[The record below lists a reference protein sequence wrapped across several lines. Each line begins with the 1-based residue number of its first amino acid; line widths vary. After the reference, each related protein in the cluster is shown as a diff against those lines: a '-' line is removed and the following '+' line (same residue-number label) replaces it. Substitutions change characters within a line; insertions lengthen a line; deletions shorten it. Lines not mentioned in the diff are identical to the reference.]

1 MTAST
6 KAACR
11 PTPLTTEEKIAMK
24 QRSIEGRPLGPGSA
38 TPHEGKTLTGAQAII
53 ASLEAEG
60 VDTVFGYPGGQA
72 IKIYDALYDST
83 AIRHILARHEQG
95 ATHMADGYAR
105 ATGRVGVVLVT
116 SGPGATN
123 TVTGI
128 ATAYMDSVPLVVIT
142 GQVTRGVIGTDAF
155 QESDIVGI
163 TMPVVKHSFLL
174 QSLDDLTATF
184 REAFYVAS
192 TGRPGPVLIDIP
204 SDLQGAQVEF
214 HYPDKISIPSYRPT
228 YKGNA
233 KQVRQAAQ
241 LIQESHQPLIYA
253 GGGIVASHACAE
265 LTELAE
271 RMSIP
276 VVTSLMGKGAMR
288 CSNPLNLGPVGMH
301 GSKYANR
308 AVTECDL
315 LIAVGARFSDRV
327 TGKVSEFAPHAK
339 IIHIDIDPAEIGK
352 IINPD
357 VPIVGDARVVLSSIN
372 ERLAKVDAAPV
383 GEDWFAEVCTWRER
397 WPFYTPDFTDY
408 PDQIAPEIVLAR
420 LSDKLDP
427 EASVVTTE
435 VGQHQ
440 MWAHQNIHREH
451 ARTFISSG
459 GLGTMGFGFP
469 AAIGAKIGCPDSQ
482 VVCVAG
488 DGSFQ
493 MNSQEMATAAINGA
507 AVKVLILDN
516 RALGM
521 VHQWQRLFYHERFSF
536 TELAP
541 NPDFVKLADA
551 YGWQAARIE
560 RPEEVDAALDA
571 MLAADGPYLLDVA
584 IPTDQTVYPMVAPGA
599 PLDDIIGAIDVTLG
613 GVRVSEKGF
622 GDAPAQPA
630 AHQKGGE

>member
-1 MTAST
+1 MRKLA
-6 KAACR
+6 
-11 PTPLTTEEKIAMK
+11 
-24 QRSIEGRPLGPGSA
+24 IEGKPFGPGSH
-38 TPHEGKTLTGAQAII
+38 TPHEGKTMTGAQAII

-60 VDTVFGYPGGQA
+60 VDTIFGYPGGQA
-72 IKIYDALYDST
+72 IKIYDALYDSKQ
-83 AIRHILARHEQG
+83 IHHVLARHEQG

-105 ATGRVGVVLVT
+105 ATGKVGVVLVT

-128 ATAYMDSVPLVVIT
+128 ATAYMDSIPMVVIT
-142 GQVTRGVIGTDAF
+142 GQVTRGVIGTDSF

-174 QSLDDLTATF
+174 QSTDDLTRTF
-184 REAFYVAS
+184 REAFYIAS

-204 SDLQGAQVEF
+204 SDLSGAEMVF
-214 HYPDKISIPSYRPT
+214 HYPDSVNLPSYKPT
-228 YKGNA
+228 YRGNA
-233 KQVRQAAQ
+233 RQVKQAAE
-241 LIQESHQPLIYA
+241 LIQKAERPLLYA
-253 GGGIVASHACAE
+253 GGGIVTSHACAE

-271 RMSIP
+271 RMQIP
-276 VVTSLMGKGAMR
+276 VVTTLMGKGAMR

-301 GSKYANR
+301 GSKYANM

-339 IIHIDIDPAEIGK
+339 VIHIDIDPAEIGK
-352 IINPD
+352 IINPV
-357 VPIVGDARVVLSSIN
+357 VPIVGDAKVVLAAIN
-372 ERLAKVDAAPV
+372 ERLAKADAQPIDRTWVDDV
-383 GEDWFAEVCTWRER
+383 FSWRER
-397 WPFYTPDFTDY
+397 WPFYTSDFSDY
-408 PDQIAPEIVLAR
+408 PNAIAPEVVLHK
-420 LSDKLDP
+420 LSQKLDP
-427 EASVVTTE
+427 EASIVTTE

-469 AAIGAKIGCPDSQ
+469 AAIGAKIGCPESE

-493 MNSQEMATAAINGA
+493 MNSQEMATAKIND
-507 AVKVLILDN
+507 VPIKVLIIDN

-521 VHQWQRLFYHERFSF
+521 VHQWQSLFYNKRYSF
-536 TELAP
+536 TELAD

-551 YGWQAARIE
+551 YGWRARRVE
-560 RPEEVDAALDA
+560 KPEDVDAALDE
-571 MLAADGPYLLDVA
+571 MLASKEPYLLDVM
-584 IPTDQTVYPMVAPGA
+584 IPRDQTVYPMVAPGA
-599 PLDDIIGAIDVTLG
+599 PIDDIIGALDVTLG

-622 GDAPAQPA
+622 GKPMAAPTAPEPDE
-630 AHQKGGE
+630 KGGDE

>member
-1 MTAST
+1 MTTLEEKLAMR
-6 KAACR
+6 KAA
-11 PTPLTTEEKIAMK
+11 
-24 QRSIEGRPLGPGSA
+24 IEGRPFGPGSK
-38 TPHEGKTLTGAQAII
+38 TEHEGKTMTGAQAVI

-60 VDTVFGYPGGQA
+60 VDTLFGYPGGQA
-72 IKIYDALYDST
+72 IKIYDALYDSKK
-83 AIRHILARHEQG
+83 IHHVLARHEQG

-105 ATGRVGVVLVT
+105 ATGKVGVVLVT

-174 QSLDDLTATF
+174 QSTDDLTRTF
-184 REAFYVAS
+184 REAFYIAS

-204 SDLQGAQVEF
+204 SDLSSAEMVF
-214 HYPDKISIPSYRPT
+214 HYPDKISLPSYRPT

-233 KQVRQAAQ
+233 KQVRQAVTC
-241 LIQESHQPLIYA
+241 IQESKRPLIYA
-253 GGGIVASHACAE
+253 GGGIVTSHACSE

-271 RMSIP
+271 RMQIP

-301 GSKYANR
+301 GSKYANM

-327 TGKVSEFAPHAK
+327 TGKVDEFAPHAK

-352 IINPD
+352 IIDPA
-357 VPIVGDARVVLSSIN
+357 VPIVGDAKVVLGAIN
-372 ERLAKVDAAPV
+372 DRLEKTEAQPV
-383 GEDWFAEVCTWRER
+383 GTDWVKTVCEWRER
-397 WPFYTPDFTDY
+397 WPLYTEDFEDF
-408 PDQIAPEIVLAR
+408 PGMIAPEVVLSH

-427 EASVVTTE
+427 EASIVTTE

-451 ARTFISSG
+451 ARTFLSSG

-469 AAIGAKIGCPDSQ
+469 AAIGAKIGCPEDE
-482 VVCVAG
+482 VVCIAG

-493 MNSQEMATAAINGA
+493 MNSQEMATAAINKVG
-507 AVKVLILDN
+507 VKVLIMDN

-521 VHQWQRLFYHERFSF
+521 VHQWQRLFYNERYSF
-536 TELAP
+536 TELDA

-551 YGWQAARIE
+551 YGWQAARISK
-560 RPEEVDAALDA
+560 PEEIDGALDA
-571 MLAADGPYLLDVA
+571 MLSAEGPYLLDVQ
-584 IPTDQTVYPMVAPGA
+584 IPIDQTVYPMVAPGA
-599 PLDDIIGAIDVTLG
+599 PIDDIIGALDVTLG

-622 GDAPAQPA
+622 GPK
-630 AHQKGGE
+630 KGSE

>member
-1 MTAST
+1 MRKLA
-6 KAACR
+6 
-11 PTPLTTEEKIAMK
+11 
-24 QRSIEGRPLGPGSA
+24 IEGKPFGPGSH
-38 TPHEGKTLTGAQAII
+38 TPHEGKTMTGAQAII

-60 VDTVFGYPGGQA
+60 VDTIFGYPGGQA
-72 IKIYDALYDST
+72 IKIYDALYDSKQ
-83 AIRHILARHEQG
+83 IHHVLARHEQG

-105 ATGRVGVVLVT
+105 ATGKVGVVLVT

-128 ATAYMDSVPLVVIT
+128 ATAYMDSIPMVVIT
-142 GQVTRGVIGTDAF
+142 GQVTRGVIGTDSF

-174 QSLDDLTATF
+174 QSTDDLTRTF
-184 REAFYVAS
+184 REAFYIAS

-204 SDLQGAQVEF
+204 SDLSGAEMVF
-214 HYPDKISIPSYRPT
+214 HYPDSVNLPSYKPT
-228 YKGNA
+228 YRGNA
-233 KQVRQAAQ
+233 RQVKQAAE
-241 LIQESHQPLIYA
+241 LIQKSERPLLYA
-253 GGGIVASHACAE
+253 GGGIVTSHACAE
-265 LTELAE
+265 LAELAE
-271 RMSIP
+271 RMQIP
-276 VVTSLMGKGAMR
+276 VVTTLMGKGAMR

-301 GSKYANR
+301 GSKYANM

-339 IIHIDIDPAEIGK
+339 VIHIDIDPAEIGK
-352 IINPD
+352 IINPV
-357 VPIVGDARVVLSSIN
+357 VPIVGDAKVVLAAIN
-372 ERLAKVDAAPV
+372 ERLAKADAQPIDRTWVDDV
-383 GEDWFAEVCTWRER
+383 FSWRER
-397 WPFYTPDFTDY
+397 WPFYTSDFSDY
-408 PDQIAPEIVLAR
+408 PNAIAPEVVLHK
-420 LSDKLDP
+420 LSQKLDP
-427 EASVVTTE
+427 EASIVTTE

-469 AAIGAKIGCPDSQ
+469 AAIGAKIGCPESE

-493 MNSQEMATAAINGA
+493 MNSQEMATAKINDVP
-507 AVKVLILDN
+507 VKVLIIDN

-521 VHQWQRLFYHERFSF
+521 VHQWQSLFYNKRYSF
-536 TELAP
+536 TELAD

-551 YGWQAARIE
+551 YGWRARRVE
-560 RPEEVDAALDA
+560 KPEDVDAALDE
-571 MLAADGPYLLDVA
+571 MLASKEPYLLDVM
-584 IPTDQTVYPMVAPGA
+584 IPRDQTVYPMVAPGA
-599 PLDDIIGAIDVTLG
+599 PIDDIIGALDVTLG

-622 GDAPAQPA
+622 GKPVAAPTAPEPDE
-630 AHQKGGE
+630 KGGDE

>member
-1 MTAST
+1 MTTLEEKLAMR
-6 KAACR
+6 KAA
-11 PTPLTTEEKIAMK
+11 
-24 QRSIEGRPLGPGSA
+24 IEGRPFGPGSK
-38 TPHEGKTLTGAQAII
+38 TEHEGKTMTGAQAVI

-60 VDTVFGYPGGQA
+60 VDTLFGYPGGQA
-72 IKIYDALYDST
+72 IKIYDALYDSNK
-83 AIRHILARHEQG
+83 IHHVLARHEQG

-105 ATGRVGVVLVT
+105 ATGKVGVVLVT

-174 QSLDDLTATF
+174 QSTDDLTRTF
-184 REAFYVAS
+184 REAFYIAS

-204 SDLQGAQVEF
+204 SDLSSAEMVF
-214 HYPDKISIPSYRPT
+214 HYPDKISLPSYRPT

-233 KQVRQAAQ
+233 KQVRQAVAC
-241 LIQESHQPLIYA
+241 IQESKRPLIYA
-253 GGGIVASHACAE
+253 GGGIVTSHACSE

-271 RMSIP
+271 RMQIP

-301 GSKYANR
+301 GSKYANM

-327 TGKVSEFAPHAK
+327 TGKVDEFAPHAK

-352 IINPD
+352 IIDPA
-357 VPIVGDARVVLSSIN
+357 VPIVGDAKVVLGAIN
-372 ERLAKVDAAPV
+372 DRLEKTEAQPV
-383 GEDWFAEVCTWRER
+383 GTEWVKTVCEWRER
-397 WPFYTPDFTDY
+397 WPLYTEDFEDF
-408 PDQIAPEIVLAR
+408 PGMIAPEVVLSH

-427 EASVVTTE
+427 EASIVTTE

-451 ARTFISSG
+451 ARTFLSSG

-469 AAIGAKIGCPDSQ
+469 AAIGAKIGCPEDE
-482 VVCVAG
+482 VVCIAG

-493 MNSQEMATAAINGA
+493 MNSQEMATAAINKVG
-507 AVKVLILDN
+507 VKVLIMDN

-521 VHQWQRLFYHERFSF
+521 VHQWQRLFYNERYSF
-536 TELAP
+536 TELDA

-551 YGWQAARIE
+551 YGWQAARISK
-560 RPEEVDAALDA
+560 PEEIDEALDA
-571 MLAADGPYLLDVA
+571 MLSAEGPYLLDVQ
-584 IPTDQTVYPMVAPGA
+584 IPIDQTVYPMVAPGA
-599 PLDDIIGAIDVTLG
+599 PIDDIIGALDVTLG

-622 GDAPAQPA
+622 GPK
-630 AHQKGGE
+630 KGGE

>member
-1 MTAST
+1 MTT
-6 KAACR
+6 
-11 PTPLTTEEKIAMK
+11 LEEKMAMRK
-24 QRSIEGRPLGPGSA
+24 LAIEGKPFGPGSH
-38 TPHEGKTLTGAQAII
+38 TPHEGKTMTGAQAII

-60 VDTVFGYPGGQA
+60 VDTIFGYPGGQA
-72 IKIYDALYDST
+72 IKIYDALYDSKQ
-83 AIRHILARHEQG
+83 IHHVLARHEQG

-105 ATGRVGVVLVT
+105 ATGKVGVVLVT

-128 ATAYMDSVPLVVIT
+128 ATAYMDSIPMVVIT
-142 GQVTRGVIGTDAF
+142 GQVTRGVIGTDSF

-174 QSLDDLTATF
+174 QSTDDLTRTF
-184 REAFYVAS
+184 REAFYIAS

-204 SDLQGAQVEF
+204 SDLSGAEMVF
-214 HYPDKISIPSYRPT
+214 HYPDSVSLPSYKPT
-228 YKGNA
+228 YRGNA
-233 KQVRQAAQ
+233 RQVKQAAE
-241 LIQESHQPLIYA
+241 LIQKAERPLLYA
-253 GGGIVASHACAE
+253 GGGIVTSHACAE

-271 RMSIP
+271 RMQIP
-276 VVTSLMGKGAMR
+276 VVTTLMGKGAMR

-301 GSKYANR
+301 GSKYANM

-339 IIHIDIDPAEIGK
+339 VIHIDIDPAEIGK
-352 IINPD
+352 IINPV
-357 VPIVGDARVVLSSIN
+357 VPIVGDAKGVLAAIN
-372 ERLAKVDAAPV
+372 ERLAKADAQPIDRTWVDDV
-383 GEDWFAEVCTWRER
+383 FSWRER
-397 WPFYTPDFTDY
+397 WPFYTSDFSDY
-408 PDQIAPEIVLAR
+408 PNAIAPEVVLHK
-420 LSDKLDP
+420 LSQKLDP
-427 EASVVTTE
+427 EASIVTTE

-469 AAIGAKIGCPDSQ
+469 AAIGAKIGCPESE

-493 MNSQEMATAAINGA
+493 MNSQEMATAKINDVP
-507 AVKVLILDN
+507 VKVLIIDN

-521 VHQWQRLFYHERFSF
+521 VHQWQSLFYNKRYSF
-536 TELAP
+536 TELAD

-551 YGWQAARIE
+551 YGWRARRVE
-560 RPEEVDAALDA
+560 KPEDVDAALDE
-571 MLAADGPYLLDVA
+571 MLASKEPYLLDVM
-584 IPTDQTVYPMVAPGA
+584 IPRDQTVYPMVAPGA
-599 PLDDIIGAIDVTLG
+599 PIDDIIGALDVTLG

-622 GDAPAQPA
+622 GKPVAAPAAPDAPEPDE
-630 AHQKGGE
+630 KGGDE

>member
-1 MTAST
+1 MTT
-6 KAACR
+6 LEEKLTMRKAA
-11 PTPLTTEEKIAMK
+11 
-24 QRSIEGRPLGPGSA
+24 IEGRPFGPGSK
-38 TPHEGKTLTGAQAII
+38 TEHEGKTMTGAQAVI

-60 VDTVFGYPGGQA
+60 VDTLFGYPGGQA
-72 IKIYDALYDST
+72 IKIYDALYDSKK
-83 AIRHILARHEQG
+83 IHHVLARHEQG

-105 ATGRVGVVLVT
+105 ATGKVGVVLVT

-174 QSLDDLTATF
+174 QSTDDLTRTF
-184 REAFYVAS
+184 REAFYIAS

-204 SDLQGAQVEF
+204 SDLSSAEMVF
-214 HYPDKISIPSYRPT
+214 HYPDKISLPSYRPT

-233 KQVRQAAQ
+233 KQVRQAVAC
-241 LIQESHQPLIYA
+241 IQESKRPLIYA
-253 GGGIVASHACAE
+253 GGGIVTSHACSE

-271 RMSIP
+271 RMQIP

-301 GSKYANR
+301 GSKYANM

-327 TGKVSEFAPHAK
+327 TGKVDEFAPHAK

-352 IINPD
+352 IIDPA
-357 VPIVGDARVVLSSIN
+357 VPIVGDAKVVLGAINDRLEKTEAQPVGTEWVKTVCEWRKRWPLYTEDFEDFPGMIAPEVVLSH
-372 ERLAKVDAAPV
+372 
-383 GEDWFAEVCTWRER
+383 
-397 WPFYTPDFTDY
+397 
-408 PDQIAPEIVLAR
+408 

-427 EASVVTTE
+427 EASIVTTE

-451 ARTFISSG
+451 ARTFLSSG

-469 AAIGAKIGCPDSQ
+469 AAIGAKIGCPEDE
-482 VVCVAG
+482 VVCIAG

-493 MNSQEMATAAINGA
+493 MNSQEMATAAINKVG
-507 AVKVLILDN
+507 VKVLIMDN

-521 VHQWQRLFYHERFSF
+521 VHQWQRLFYNERYSF
-536 TELAP
+536 TELDA

-551 YGWQAARIE
+551 YGWQAARISK
-560 RPEEVDAALDA
+560 PEEIDEALDA
-571 MLAADGPYLLDVA
+571 MLSAEGPYLLDVQ
-584 IPTDQTVYPMVAPGA
+584 IPIDQTVYPMVAPGA
-599 PLDDIIGAIDVTLG
+599 PIDDIIGALDVTLG

-622 GDAPAQPA
+622 GPK
-630 AHQKGGE
+630 KGGE

>member
-1 MTAST
+1 MRKLA
-6 KAACR
+6 
-11 PTPLTTEEKIAMK
+11 
-24 QRSIEGRPLGPGSA
+24 IEGKPFGPGSH

-60 VDTVFGYPGGQA
+60 VDTIFGYPGGQA
-72 IKIYDALYDST
+72 IKIYDALYDSKQ
-83 AIRHILARHEQG
+83 IHHVLARHEQG

-105 ATGRVGVVLVT
+105 ATGKVGVVLVT

-128 ATAYMDSVPLVVIT
+128 ATAYMDSIPMVVIT
-142 GQVTRGVIGTDAF
+142 GQVTRGVIGTDSF

-174 QSLDDLTATF
+174 QSTDDLTRTF
-184 REAFYVAS
+184 REAFYIAS

-204 SDLQGAQVEF
+204 SDLSGAEMVF
-214 HYPDKISIPSYRPT
+214 HYPDSVSLPSYKPT
-228 YKGNA
+228 YRGNA
-233 KQVRQAAQ
+233 RQVKQAAE
-241 LIQESHQPLIYA
+241 LIQKAERPLLYA
-253 GGGIVASHACAE
+253 GGGIVTSHACAE

-271 RMSIP
+271 RMQIP
-276 VVTSLMGKGAMR
+276 VVTTLMGKGAMR

-301 GSKYANR
+301 GSKYANM

-327 TGKVSEFAPHAK
+327 TGKVSEFAPHARV
-339 IIHIDIDPAEIGK
+339 IHIDIDPAEIGK
-352 IINPD
+352 IINPV
-357 VPIVGDARVVLSSIN
+357 VPIVGDAKGVLAAIN
-372 ERLAKVDAAPV
+372 ERLAKADAQPIDRAWVDDV
-383 GEDWFAEVCTWRER
+383 FSWRER
-397 WPFYTPDFTDY
+397 WPFYTSDFSDY
-408 PDQIAPEIVLAR
+408 PNAIAPEVVLHK
-420 LSDKLDP
+420 LSQKLDP
-427 EASVVTTE
+427 EASIVTTE

-469 AAIGAKIGCPDSQ
+469 AAIGAKIGCPESE

-493 MNSQEMATAAINGA
+493 MNSQEMATAKINDVP
-507 AVKVLILDN
+507 VKVLIIDN

-521 VHQWQRLFYHERFSF
+521 VHQWQSLFYNKRYSF
-536 TELAP
+536 TELAD

-551 YGWQAARIE
+551 YGWRARRVE
-560 RPEEVDAALDA
+560 KPEDVDAALDE
-571 MLAADGPYLLDVA
+571 MLASKEPFLLDVM
-584 IPTDQTVYPMVAPGA
+584 IPRDQTVYPMVAPGA
-599 PLDDIIGAIDVTLG
+599 PIDDIIGALDVTLG

-622 GDAPAQPA
+622 GKPVVASAAPEPDE
-630 AHQKGGE
+630 KGGDE

>member
-1 MTAST
+1 MTTLEEKLAMR
-6 KAACR
+6 KAA
-11 PTPLTTEEKIAMK
+11 
-24 QRSIEGRPLGPGSA
+24 IEGRPFGPGSK
-38 TPHEGKTLTGAQAII
+38 TEHEGKTMTGAQAVI

-60 VDTVFGYPGGQA
+60 VDTLFGYPGGQA
-72 IKIYDALYDST
+72 IKIYDALYDSKK
-83 AIRHILARHEQG
+83 IHHVLARHEQG

-105 ATGRVGVVLVT
+105 ATGKVGVVLVT

-174 QSLDDLTATF
+174 QSTDDLTRTF
-184 REAFYVAS
+184 REAFYIAS
-192 TGRPGPVLIDIP
+192 TGRPGPVIIDIP
-204 SDLQGAQVEF
+204 SDLSSAEMVF
-214 HYPDKISIPSYRPT
+214 HYPDKISLPSYRPT

-233 KQVRQAAQ
+233 KQVRQAVTC
-241 LIQESHQPLIYA
+241 IQESKRPLIYA
-253 GGGIVASHACAE
+253 GGGIVTSHACSE

-271 RMSIP
+271 RMQIP

-301 GSKYANR
+301 GSKYANM

-327 TGKVSEFAPHAK
+327 TGKVDEFAPHAK

-352 IINPD
+352 IIDPA
-357 VPIVGDARVVLSSIN
+357 VPIVGDAKVVLGAINDRLEKTEAQPVGTDWVKTVCEWRKRWPLYTEDFEDFPGMIAPEVVLSH
-372 ERLAKVDAAPV
+372 
-383 GEDWFAEVCTWRER
+383 
-397 WPFYTPDFTDY
+397 
-408 PDQIAPEIVLAR
+408 

-427 EASVVTTE
+427 EASIVTTE

-451 ARTFISSG
+451 ARTFLSSG

-469 AAIGAKIGCPDSQ
+469 AAIGAKIGCPEDE
-482 VVCVAG
+482 VVCIAG

-493 MNSQEMATAAINGA
+493 MNSQEMATAAINKVG
-507 AVKVLILDN
+507 VKVLIMDN

-521 VHQWQRLFYHERFSF
+521 VHQWQRLFYNERYSF
-536 TELAP
+536 TELDA

-551 YGWQAARIE
+551 YGWQAARISK
-560 RPEEVDAALDA
+560 PEEIDGALDA
-571 MLAADGPYLLDVA
+571 MLSAEGPYLLDVQ
-584 IPTDQTVYPMVAPGA
+584 IPIDQTVYPMVAPGA
-599 PLDDIIGAIDVTLG
+599 PIDDIIGALDVTLG

-622 GDAPAQPA
+622 GPK
-630 AHQKGGE
+630 KGGE

>member
-1 MTAST
+1 MTN
-6 KAACR
+6 
-11 PTPLTTEEKIAMK
+11 LDEKLARR
-24 QRSIEGRPLGPGSA
+24 QRAIEGKPFGPGSA
-38 TPHEGKTLTGAQAII
+38 TEHEGKTMSGAQAII

-60 VDTVFGYPGGQA
+60 VDTIFGYPGGQA
-72 IKIYDALYDST
+72 IKIYDALYDSKK
-83 AIRHILARHEQG
+83 IRHVLARHEQG

-105 ATGRVGVVLVT
+105 ATGKVGVVLVT

-128 ATAYMDSVPLVVIT
+128 ATAFMDSVPLVVIT

-174 QSLDDLTATF
+174 QSCDDLTRTF
-184 REAFYVAS
+184 REAFYIAS

-204 SDLQGAQVEF
+204 SDLSGSQMVF
-214 HYPDKISIPSYRPT
+214 HYPDSINIPSYKPT

-233 KQVRQAAQ
+233 KQVRQAAN
-241 LIQESHQPLIYA
+241 LIESAKRPLIYA
-253 GGGIVASHACAE
+253 GGGIVSSHACAE
-265 LTELAE
+265 LTQLAE
-271 RMSIP
+271 HMRIP

-301 GSKYANR
+301 GSKYANM

-352 IINPD
+352 IIDPA
-357 VPIVGDARVVLSSIN
+357 VPIVGDAKVVLGAICD
-372 ERLAKVDAAPV
+372 RLAKDGAAPIDQEWEKTV
-383 GEDWFAEVCTWRER
+383 FSWRDR
-397 WPFYTPDFTDY
+397 WPFYAADFADY
-408 PDQIAPEIVLAR
+408 PDKIAPEIVLSK

-427 EASVVTTE
+427 EASIVTTE

-469 AAIGAKIGCPDSQ
+469 AAIGAQIGCPQDQ
-482 VVCVAG
+482 VVCIAG

-493 MNSQEMATAAINGA
+493 MNSQEMATAAINR
-507 AVKVLILDN
+507 VPLKVVIIDN

-521 VHQWQRLFYHERFSF
+521 VHQWQSLFYDHRFSF
-536 TELAP
+536 TELDV

-551 YGWQAARIE
+551 YGWQAMRIE
-560 RPEEVDAALDA
+560 HPDQVDEALDT
-571 MLAADGPYLLDVA
+571 MLASDGPFLLDVI
-584 IPTDQTVYPMVAPGA
+584 IPTEQTVYPMVAPGA
-599 PLDDIIGAIDVTLG
+599 ALDDIIGALDVTLG

-622 GDAPAQPA
+622 GSTPSPFANKED
-630 AHQKGGE
+630 E

>member
-1 MTAST
+1 MRKLA
-6 KAACR
+6 
-11 PTPLTTEEKIAMK
+11 
-24 QRSIEGRPLGPGSA
+24 IEGKPFGPGSH
-38 TPHEGKTLTGAQAII
+38 TPHEGKTMTGAQAVI

-60 VDTVFGYPGGQA
+60 VDTIFGYPGGQA
-72 IKIYDALYDST
+72 IKIYDALYDSKQ
-83 AIRHILARHEQG
+83 IHHVLARHEQG

-105 ATGRVGVVLVT
+105 ATGKVGVVLVT

-128 ATAYMDSVPLVVIT
+128 ATAYMDSIPMVVIT
-142 GQVTRGVIGTDAF
+142 GQVTRGVIGTDSF

-174 QSLDDLTATF
+174 QSTDDLTRTF
-184 REAFYVAS
+184 REAFYIAS

-204 SDLQGAQVEF
+204 SDLSGAEMVF
-214 HYPDKISIPSYRPT
+214 HYPDSVNLPSYKPT
-228 YKGNA
+228 YRGNA
-233 KQVRQAAQ
+233 RQVKQAAE
-241 LIQESHQPLIYA
+241 LIQKAERPLLYA
-253 GGGIVASHACAE
+253 GGGIVTSHACAE

-271 RMSIP
+271 RMQIP
-276 VVTSLMGKGAMR
+276 VVTTLMGKGAMR

-301 GSKYANR
+301 GSKYANM

-339 IIHIDIDPAEIGK
+339 VIHIDIDPAEIGK
-352 IINPD
+352 IINPV
-357 VPIVGDARVVLSSIN
+357 VPIVGDAKVVLAAIN
-372 ERLAKVDAAPV
+372 ERLAKADAQPIDRTWVDDV
-383 GEDWFAEVCTWRER
+383 FSWRER
-397 WPFYTPDFTDY
+397 WPFYTSDFSDY
-408 PDQIAPEIVLAR
+408 PNAIAPEVVLHK
-420 LSDKLDP
+420 LSQKLDP
-427 EASVVTTE
+427 EASIVTTE

-469 AAIGAKIGCPDSQ
+469 AAIGAKIGCPESE

-493 MNSQEMATAAINGA
+493 MNSQEMATAKINDVP
-507 AVKVLILDN
+507 VKVLIIDN

-521 VHQWQRLFYHERFSF
+521 VHQWQSLFYNKRYSF
-536 TELAP
+536 TELAD

-551 YGWQAARIE
+551 YGWRARRVE
-560 RPEEVDAALDA
+560 KPEDVDAALDE
-571 MLAADGPYLLDVA
+571 MLASKEPYLLDVM
-584 IPTDQTVYPMVAPGA
+584 IPRDQTVYPMVAPGA
-599 PLDDIIGAIDVTLG
+599 PIDDIIGALDVTLG

-622 GDAPAQPA
+622 GKPVAAPTAPEPDE
-630 AHQKGGE
+630 KGGDE

>member
-1 MTAST
+1 MIT
-6 KAACR
+6 
-11 PTPLTTEEKIAMK
+11 LDEKLAM
-24 QRSIEGRPLGPGSA
+24 RRRAIEGRPFGPGSQ
-38 TPHEGKTLTGAQAII
+38 TEHEGMTMTGAQAII

-60 VDTVFGYPGGQA
+60 VDTIFGYPGGQA
-72 IKIYDALYDST
+72 IKIYDALYDSKK
-83 AIRHILARHEQG
+83 IHHVLARHEQG

-105 ATGRVGVVLVT
+105 ATGKVGVVLVT

-128 ATAYMDSVPLVVIT
+128 ATAFMDSVPMVVIT

-174 QSLDDLTATF
+174 QSTDELTRTF
-184 REAFYVAS
+184 REAFYIAS

-204 SDLQGAQVEF
+204 SDISGSEMVF
-214 HYPDKISIPSYRPT
+214 HYPDKISIASYKPT
-228 YKGNA
+228 YRGNA
-233 KQVRQAAQ
+233 RQVKAAADLICQAKK
-241 LIQESHQPLIYA
+241 PLIYA
-253 GGGIVASHACAE
+253 GGGIVTSHACGE
-265 LTELAE
+265 LTAISE
-271 RMSIP
+271 RMQIP

-301 GSKYANR
+301 GSKYANM

-339 IIHIDIDPAEIGK
+339 VIHIDIDPAEIGK

-357 VPIVGDARVVLSSIN
+357 VPIVGDAKVVLGALN
-372 ERLAKVDAAPV
+372 DRLTRKEAQPIDEQWVKDV
-383 GEDWFAEVCTWRER
+383 FSWRDR
-397 WPFYTPDFTDY
+397 WPFYTSDFADY
-408 PDQIAPEIVLAR
+408 PDAIAPEVVLHR

-427 EASVVTTE
+427 EASIVTTE

-469 AAIGAKIGCPDSQ
+469 AAIGAKFGCPDCE

-493 MNSQEMATAAINGA
+493 MNTQEMATAAINGA
-507 AVKVLILDN
+507 NVKVMVIDN

-521 VHQWQRLFYHERFSF
+521 VHQWQSLFYNKRYSF
-536 TELAP
+536 TELAD

-551 YGWQAARIE
+551 YGWRARRITK
-560 RPEEVDAALDA
+560 PEEVDEALDE
-571 MLAADGPYLLDVA
+571 MLASDVPYLLDVM
-584 IPTDQTVYPMVAPGA
+584 IPRDQTVYPMVAPGA
-599 PLDDIIGAIDVTLG
+599 PIDDIIGALDVTLG

-622 GDAPAQPA
+622 GKLHRKGGHA
-630 AHQKGGE
+630 ADFEDSDDSKGGE

>member
-1 MTAST
+1 MTKLEEKLAMR
-6 KAACR
+6 KAA
-11 PTPLTTEEKIAMK
+11 
-24 QRSIEGRPLGPGSA
+24 IEGRPFGPGSK
-38 TPHEGKTLTGAQAII
+38 TEHEGKTMTGAQAVI

-60 VDTVFGYPGGQA
+60 VDTLFGYPGGQA
-72 IKIYDALYDST
+72 IKIYDALYDSKK
-83 AIRHILARHEQG
+83 IHHVLARHEQG

-105 ATGRVGVVLVT
+105 ATGKVGVVLVT

-174 QSLDDLTATF
+174 QSTDDLTRTF
-184 REAFYVAS
+184 REAFYIAS

-204 SDLQGAQVEF
+204 SDLSSAEMVF
-214 HYPDKISIPSYRPT
+214 HYPDKISLPSYRPT

-233 KQVRQAAQ
+233 KQVRQAVTC
-241 LIQESHQPLIYA
+241 IQESKRPLIYA
-253 GGGIVASHACAE
+253 GGGIVTSHACSE

-271 RMSIP
+271 RMQIP

-301 GSKYANR
+301 GSKYANM

-327 TGKVSEFAPHAK
+327 TGKVDEFAPHAK

-352 IINPD
+352 IIDPA
-357 VPIVGDARVVLSSIN
+357 VPIVGDAKVVLGAIN
-372 ERLAKVDAAPV
+372 DRLEKTEAQPV
-383 GEDWFAEVCTWRER
+383 GTEWVKTVCEWRER
-397 WPFYTPDFTDY
+397 WPLYTEDFEDF
-408 PDQIAPEIVLAR
+408 PGMIAPEVVLSH

-427 EASVVTTE
+427 EASIVTTE

-451 ARTFISSG
+451 ARTFLSSG

-469 AAIGAKIGCPDSQ
+469 AAIGAKIGCPEDE
-482 VVCVAG
+482 VVCIAG

-493 MNSQEMATAAINGA
+493 MNSQEMATAAINKVG
-507 AVKVLILDN
+507 VKVLIMDN

-521 VHQWQRLFYHERFSF
+521 VHQWQRLFYNERYSF
-536 TELAP
+536 TELDA

-551 YGWQAARIE
+551 YGWQAARISK
-560 RPEEVDAALDA
+560 PEEIDEALDA
-571 MLAADGPYLLDVA
+571 MLSAEGPYLLDVQ
-584 IPTDQTVYPMVAPGA
+584 IPIDQTVYPMVAPGA
-599 PLDDIIGAIDVTLG
+599 PIDDIIGALDVTLG

-622 GDAPAQPA
+622 GPK
-630 AHQKGGE
+630 KGGE

>member
-1 MTAST
+1 MRKLA
-6 KAACR
+6 
-11 PTPLTTEEKIAMK
+11 
-24 QRSIEGRPLGPGSA
+24 IEGKPFGPGSH
-38 TPHEGKTLTGAQAII
+38 TPHEGKTMTGAQAII

-60 VDTVFGYPGGQA
+60 VDTIFGYPGGQA
-72 IKIYDALYDST
+72 IKIYDALYDSKQ
-83 AIRHILARHEQG
+83 IHHVLARHEQG

-105 ATGRVGVVLVT
+105 ATGKVGVVLVT

-128 ATAYMDSVPLVVIT
+128 ATAYMDSIPMVVIT
-142 GQVTRGVIGTDAF
+142 GQVTRGVIGTDSF

-174 QSLDDLTATF
+174 QSTDDLTRTF
-184 REAFYVAS
+184 REAFYIAS

-204 SDLQGAQVEF
+204 SDLSGAEMVF
-214 HYPDKISIPSYRPT
+214 HYPDSVSLPSYKPT
-228 YKGNA
+228 YRGNA
-233 KQVRQAAQ
+233 RQVKQAAE
-241 LIQESHQPLIYA
+241 LIQKAERPLLYA
-253 GGGIVASHACAE
+253 GGGIVTSHACAE

-271 RMSIP
+271 RMQIP
-276 VVTSLMGKGAMR
+276 VVTTLMGKGAMR

-301 GSKYANR
+301 GSKYANM

-352 IINPD
+352 IINPV
-357 VPIVGDARVVLSSIN
+357 VPIVGDAKGVLAAIN
-372 ERLAKVDAAPV
+372 ERLAKADAQPIDRAWVDNV
-383 GEDWFAEVCTWRER
+383 FSWRER
-397 WPFYTPDFTDY
+397 WPFYTSDFSDY
-408 PDQIAPEIVLAR
+408 PNAIAPEVVLHK
-420 LSDKLDP
+420 LSQKLDP
-427 EASVVTTE
+427 EASIVTTE

-469 AAIGAKIGCPDSQ
+469 AAIGAKIGCPESE

-493 MNSQEMATAAINGA
+493 MNSQEMATAKINDVP
-507 AVKVLILDN
+507 VKVLIIDN

-521 VHQWQRLFYHERFSF
+521 VHQWQSLFYNKRYSF
-536 TELAP
+536 TELAD

-551 YGWQAARIE
+551 YGWRARRVE
-560 RPEEVDAALDA
+560 KPEDVDAALDE
-571 MLAADGPYLLDVA
+571 MLASKEPFLLDVM
-584 IPTDQTVYPMVAPGA
+584 IPRDQTVYPMVAPGA
-599 PLDDIIGAIDVTLG
+599 PIDDIIGALDVTLG

-622 GDAPAQPA
+622 GKPAAASAAPDAPEPDE
-630 AHQKGGE
+630 KGGDE

>member
-1 MTAST
+1 MTT
-6 KAACR
+6 
-11 PTPLTTEEKIAMK
+11 LEEKMAMRK
-24 QRSIEGRPLGPGSA
+24 LAIEGKPFGPGSH
-38 TPHEGKTLTGAQAII
+38 TPHEGKTMTGAQAII

-60 VDTVFGYPGGQA
+60 VDTIFGYPGGQA
-72 IKIYDALYDST
+72 IKIYDALYDSKQ
-83 AIRHILARHEQG
+83 IHHVLARHEQG

-105 ATGRVGVVLVT
+105 ATGKVGVVLVT

-128 ATAYMDSVPLVVIT
+128 ATAYMDSIPMVVIT
-142 GQVTRGVIGTDAF
+142 GQVTRGVIGTDSF

-174 QSLDDLTATF
+174 QSTDDLTRTF
-184 REAFYVAS
+184 REAFYIAS
-192 TGRPGPVLIDIP
+192 TGRPGPVLIDVP
-204 SDLQGAQVEF
+204 SDLSGAEMVF
-214 HYPDKISIPSYRPT
+214 HYPDSVNLPSYKPT
-228 YKGNA
+228 YRGNA
-233 KQVRQAAQ
+233 RQVKQAAE
-241 LIQESHQPLIYA
+241 LIRKAERPLLYA
-253 GGGIVASHACAE
+253 GGGIVTSHACAE

-271 RMSIP
+271 RMQIP
-276 VVTSLMGKGAMR
+276 VVTTLMGKGAMR

-301 GSKYANR
+301 GSKYANM

-339 IIHIDIDPAEIGK
+339 VIHIDIDPAEIGK
-352 IINPD
+352 IINPV
-357 VPIVGDARVVLSSIN
+357 VPIVGDAKVVLAAIN
-372 ERLAKVDAAPV
+372 ERLAKADAQPIDRTWVDGV
-383 GEDWFAEVCTWRER
+383 FSWRER
-397 WPFYTPDFTDY
+397 WPFYTSDFSDY
-408 PDQIAPEIVLAR
+408 PNAIAPEVVLHK
-420 LSDKLDP
+420 LSQKLDP
-427 EASVVTTE
+427 EASIVTTE

-469 AAIGAKIGCPDSQ
+469 AAIGAKIGCPESE

-493 MNSQEMATAAINGA
+493 MNSQEMATAKIND
-507 AVKVLILDN
+507 VPIKVLIIDN

-521 VHQWQRLFYHERFSF
+521 VHQWQSLFYNKRYSF
-536 TELAP
+536 TELAD

-551 YGWQAARIE
+551 YGWRARRVE
-560 RPEEVDAALDA
+560 KPEDVDAALDE
-571 MLAADGPYLLDVA
+571 MLASKEPYLLDVM
-584 IPTDQTVYPMVAPGA
+584 IPRDQTVYPMVAPGA
-599 PLDDIIGAIDVTLG
+599 PIDDIIGALDVTLG

-622 GDAPAQPA
+622 GKPMAAPTAPEPDE
-630 AHQKGGE
+630 KGGDE

>member
-1 MTAST
+1 MMNT
-6 KAACR
+6 
-11 PTPLTTEEKIAMK
+11 LTDKLTQK
-24 QRSIEGRPLGPGSA
+24 QLAIEGKPLGPGSH
-38 TPHEGKTLTGAQAII
+38 TEHEGKTMTGAQAII

-72 IKIYDALYDST
+72 IKIYDALYDSKKL
-83 AIRHILARHEQG
+83 HHVLARHEQG

-105 ATGRVGVVLVT
+105 ATGKVGVVLVT

-128 ATAYMDSVPLVVIT
+128 ATAYMDSIPMVVIT
-142 GQVTRGVIGTDAF
+142 GQVTRGVIGTDSF

-174 QSLDDLTATF
+174 QSTDDLTRTF
-184 REAFYVAS
+184 REAFYIAS

-204 SDLQGAQVEF
+204 SDLSGAEMVF
-214 HYPDKISIPSYRPT
+214 HYPDSVSLPSYKPT
-228 YKGNA
+228 YRGNA
-233 KQVRQAAQ
+233 RQVKQAAE
-241 LIQESHQPLIYA
+241 LIEKAERPLLYA
-253 GGGIVASHACAE
+253 GGGIVTSHACAE

-271 RMSIP
+271 RMQIP
-276 VVTSLMGKGAMR
+276 VVTTLMGKGAMR

-301 GSKYANR
+301 GSKYANM

-352 IINPD
+352 IINPV
-357 VPIVGDARVVLSSIN
+357 VPIVGDAKGVLAAIN
-372 ERLAKVDAAPV
+372 ERLAKADAQPIDRTWVDDV
-383 GEDWFAEVCTWRER
+383 FSWRER
-397 WPFYTPDFTDY
+397 WPFYTSDFSDY
-408 PDQIAPEIVLAR
+408 PNAIAPEVVLHK
-420 LSDKLDP
+420 LSQKLDP
-427 EASVVTTE
+427 EASIVTTE

-469 AAIGAKIGCPDSQ
+469 AAIGAKIGCPESE

-493 MNSQEMATAAINGA
+493 MNSQEMATAKINDVP
-507 AVKVLILDN
+507 VKVLIIDN

-521 VHQWQRLFYHERFSF
+521 VHQWQSLFYNKRYSF
-536 TELAP
+536 TELAD
-541 NPDFVKLADA
+541 NPDFIKLADA
-551 YGWQAARIE
+551 YGWRARRVE
-560 RPEEVDAALDA
+560 KPEDVDAALDE
-571 MLAADGPYLLDVA
+571 MLASKEPVLLDVM
-584 IPTDQTVYPMVAPGA
+584 IPRDQTVYPMVAPGA
-599 PLDDIIGAIDVTLG
+599 PIDDIIGALDVTLG

-622 GDAPAQPA
+622 GKPA
-630 AHQKGGE
+630 AAPTAPEPDEKGGDE

>member
-1 MTAST
+1 MRKLA
-6 KAACR
+6 
-11 PTPLTTEEKIAMK
+11 
-24 QRSIEGRPLGPGSA
+24 IEGKPFGPGSH
-38 TPHEGKTLTGAQAII
+38 TPHEGKTMTGAQAII

-60 VDTVFGYPGGQA
+60 VDTIFGYPGGQA
-72 IKIYDALYDST
+72 IKIYDALYDSKQ
-83 AIRHILARHEQG
+83 IHHVLARHEQG

-105 ATGRVGVVLVT
+105 ATGKVGVVLVT

-128 ATAYMDSVPLVVIT
+128 ATAYMDSIPMVVIT
-142 GQVTRGVIGTDAF
+142 GQVTRGVIGTDSF

-174 QSLDDLTATF
+174 QSTDDLTRTF
-184 REAFYVAS
+184 REAFYIAS

-204 SDLQGAQVEF
+204 SDLSGAEMVF
-214 HYPDKISIPSYRPT
+214 HYPDSVSLPSYKPT
-228 YKGNA
+228 YRGNA
-233 KQVRQAAQ
+233 RQVKQAAE
-241 LIQESHQPLIYA
+241 LIQKAQRPLLYA
-253 GGGIVASHACAE
+253 GGGIVTSHACQE

-271 RMSIP
+271 CMQIP
-276 VVTSLMGKGAMR
+276 VVTTLMGKGAMR

-301 GSKYANR
+301 GSKYANM

-339 IIHIDIDPAEIGK
+339 VIHIDIDPAEIGK
-352 IINPD
+352 IINPV
-357 VPIVGDARVVLSSIN
+357 VPIVGDAKGVLAAIN
-372 ERLAKVDAAPV
+372 ERLAKADAQPIDRAWVDDV
-383 GEDWFAEVCTWRER
+383 FSWRER
-397 WPFYTPDFTDY
+397 WPFYTSDFSDY
-408 PDQIAPEIVLAR
+408 PNAIAPEVVLHK
-420 LSDKLDP
+420 LSQKLDP
-427 EASVVTTE
+427 EASIVTTE

-469 AAIGAKIGCPDSQ
+469 AAIGAKIGCPESE

-493 MNSQEMATAAINGA
+493 MNSQEMATAKINDVP
-507 AVKVLILDN
+507 VKVLIIDN

-521 VHQWQRLFYHERFSF
+521 VHQWQSLFYNKRYSF
-536 TELAP
+536 TELAD

-551 YGWQAARIE
+551 YGWRARRVE
-560 RPEEVDAALDA
+560 KPEDVDAALDE
-571 MLAADGPYLLDVA
+571 MLASKEPYLLDVM
-584 IPTDQTVYPMVAPGA
+584 IPRDQTVYPMVAPGA
-599 PLDDIIGAIDVTLG
+599 PIDDIIGALDVTLG

-622 GDAPAQPA
+622 GKPVVASAAPEPDE
-630 AHQKGGE
+630 KGGDE

>member
-1 MTAST
+1 MRKLA
-6 KAACR
+6 
-11 PTPLTTEEKIAMK
+11 
-24 QRSIEGRPLGPGSA
+24 IEGKPFGPGSH
-38 TPHEGKTLTGAQAII
+38 TPHEGKTMTGAQAII

-60 VDTVFGYPGGQA
+60 VDTIFGYPGGQA
-72 IKIYDALYDST
+72 IKIYDALYDSKQ
-83 AIRHILARHEQG
+83 IHHVLARHEQG

-105 ATGRVGVVLVT
+105 ATGKVGVVLVT

-128 ATAYMDSVPLVVIT
+128 ATAYMDSIPMVVIT
-142 GQVTRGVIGTDAF
+142 GQVTRGVIGTDSF

-174 QSLDDLTATF
+174 QSTDDLTRTF
-184 REAFYVAS
+184 REAFYIAS

-204 SDLQGAQVEF
+204 SDLSGAEMVF
-214 HYPDKISIPSYRPT
+214 HYPDSVNLPSYKPT
-228 YKGNA
+228 YRGNA
-233 KQVRQAAQ
+233 RQVKQAAE
-241 LIQESHQPLIYA
+241 LIQKSERPLLYA
-253 GGGIVASHACAE
+253 GGGIVTSHACAE

-271 RMSIP
+271 RMQIP
-276 VVTSLMGKGAMR
+276 VVTTLMGKGAMR

-301 GSKYANR
+301 GSKYANM

-339 IIHIDIDPAEIGK
+339 VIHIDIDPAEIGK
-352 IINPD
+352 IINPV
-357 VPIVGDARVVLSSIN
+357 VPIVGDAKVVLAAIN
-372 ERLAKVDAAPV
+372 ERLAKADAQPIDRTWVDDV
-383 GEDWFAEVCTWRER
+383 FSWRER
-397 WPFYTPDFTDY
+397 WPFYTSDFSDY
-408 PDQIAPEIVLAR
+408 PNAIAPEVVLHK
-420 LSDKLDP
+420 LSQKLDP
-427 EASVVTTE
+427 EASIVTTE

-469 AAIGAKIGCPDSQ
+469 AAIGAKIGCPESE

-493 MNSQEMATAAINGA
+493 MNSQEMATAKINDVP
-507 AVKVLILDN
+507 VKVLIIDN

-521 VHQWQRLFYHERFSF
+521 VHQWQSLFYNKRYSF
-536 TELAP
+536 TELAD

-551 YGWQAARIE
+551 YGWRARRVE
-560 RPEEVDAALDA
+560 KPEDVDAALDE
-571 MLAADGPYLLDVA
+571 MLASKEPYLLDVM
-584 IPTDQTVYPMVAPGA
+584 IPRDQTVYPMVAPGA
-599 PLDDIIGAIDVTLG
+599 PIDDIIGALDVTLG

-622 GDAPAQPA
+622 GKPVAAPTAPEPDE
-630 AHQKGGE
+630 KGGDE

>member
-1 MTAST
+1 MTTLEEKLAMR
-6 KAACR
+6 KAA
-11 PTPLTTEEKIAMK
+11 
-24 QRSIEGRPLGPGSA
+24 IEGRPFGPGSK
-38 TPHEGKTLTGAQAII
+38 TEHEGKTMTGAQAVI
-53 ASLEAEG
+53 ASLEAED
-60 VDTVFGYPGGQA
+60 VDTLFGYPGGQA
-72 IKIYDALYDST
+72 IKIYDALYDSKK
-83 AIRHILARHEQG
+83 IHHVLARHEQG

-105 ATGRVGVVLVT
+105 ATGKVGVVLVT

-174 QSLDDLTATF
+174 QSTDDLTRTF
-184 REAFYVAS
+184 REAFYIAS

-204 SDLQGAQVEF
+204 SDLSSAEMVF
-214 HYPDKISIPSYRPT
+214 HYPDKISLPSYRPT

-233 KQVRQAAQ
+233 KQVRQAVAC
-241 LIQESHQPLIYA
+241 IQESKRPLIYA
-253 GGGIVASHACAE
+253 GGGIVTSHACSE

-271 RMSIP
+271 RMQIP

-301 GSKYANR
+301 GSKYANM

-327 TGKVSEFAPHAK
+327 TGKVDEFAPHAK

-352 IINPD
+352 IIDPA
-357 VPIVGDARVVLSSIN
+357 VPIVGDAKVVLGAINDRLEKTEAQPVGTDWVKTVCEWRKRWPLYTEDFEDFPGMIAPEVVLSH
-372 ERLAKVDAAPV
+372 
-383 GEDWFAEVCTWRER
+383 
-397 WPFYTPDFTDY
+397 
-408 PDQIAPEIVLAR
+408 
-420 LSDKLDP
+420 LSDKLDL
-427 EASVVTTE
+427 EASIVTTE

-451 ARTFISSG
+451 ARTFLSSG

-469 AAIGAKIGCPDSQ
+469 AAIGAKIGCPEDE
-482 VVCVAG
+482 VVCIAG

-493 MNSQEMATAAINGA
+493 MNSQEMATAAINKVG
-507 AVKVLILDN
+507 VKVLIMDN

-521 VHQWQRLFYHERFSF
+521 VHQWQRLFYNERYSF
-536 TELAP
+536 TELDA

-551 YGWQAARIE
+551 YGWQAARISK
-560 RPEEVDAALDA
+560 PEEIDGALDA
-571 MLAADGPYLLDVA
+571 MLSAEGPYLLDVQ
-584 IPTDQTVYPMVAPGA
+584 IPIDQTVYPMVAPGA
-599 PLDDIIGAIDVTLG
+599 PIDDIIGALDVTLG

-622 GDAPAQPA
+622 GPK
-630 AHQKGGE
+630 KGGE

>member
-1 MTAST
+1 MTN
-6 KAACR
+6 
-11 PTPLTTEEKIAMK
+11 LDEKLARR
-24 QRSIEGRPLGPGSA
+24 QRAIEGKPFGPGSA
-38 TPHEGKTLTGAQAII
+38 TEHEGKTMSGAQAII

-60 VDTVFGYPGGQA
+60 VDTIFGYPGGQA
-72 IKIYDALYDST
+72 IKIYDALYDSKK
-83 AIRHILARHEQG
+83 IRHVLARHEQG

-105 ATGRVGVVLVT
+105 ATGKVGVVLVT

-128 ATAYMDSVPLVVIT
+128 ATAFMDSVPLVVIT

-174 QSLDDLTATF
+174 QSCDDLTRTF
-184 REAFYVAS
+184 REAFYIAS

-204 SDLQGAQVEF
+204 SDLSGSQMVF
-214 HYPDKISIPSYRPT
+214 HYPDSTSIPSYKPT

-233 KQVRQAAQ
+233 KQVRQAVN
-241 LIQESHQPLIYA
+241 LIESAKRPLIYA
-253 GGGIVASHACAE
+253 GGGIVSSHACAE
-265 LTELAE
+265 LTQLAE
-271 RMSIP
+271 HMRIP

-301 GSKYANR
+301 GSKYANM

-352 IINPD
+352 IIDPA
-357 VPIVGDARVVLSSIN
+357 VPIVGDAKVVLGAICD
-372 ERLAKVDAAPV
+372 RLAKDGAAPIDQEWEKTV
-383 GEDWFAEVCTWRER
+383 FSWRDR
-397 WPFYTPDFTDY
+397 WPFYAADFADY
-408 PDQIAPEIVLAR
+408 PDKIAPEIVLSK

-427 EASVVTTE
+427 EASIVTTE

-469 AAIGAKIGCPDSQ
+469 AAIGAQIGCPQDQ
-482 VVCVAG
+482 VVCIAG

-493 MNSQEMATAAINGA
+493 MNSQEMATAAINR
-507 AVKVLILDN
+507 VPLKVVIIDN

-521 VHQWQRLFYHERFSF
+521 VHQWQSLFYDHRFSF
-536 TELAP
+536 TELDA

-551 YGWQAARIE
+551 YGWQAMRIE
-560 RPEEVDAALDA
+560 HPDQVDEALDT
-571 MLAADGPYLLDVA
+571 MLASDGPFLLDVI
-584 IPTDQTVYPMVAPGA
+584 IPTEQTVYPMVAPGA
-599 PLDDIIGAIDVTLG
+599 ALDDIIGALDVTLG

-622 GDAPAQPA
+622 GSTPSPFANKED
-630 AHQKGGE
+630 E

>member
-1 MTAST
+1 MTTLEEKLAMR
-6 KAACR
+6 KAA
-11 PTPLTTEEKIAMK
+11 
-24 QRSIEGRPLGPGSA
+24 IEGRPFGPGSK
-38 TPHEGKTLTGAQAII
+38 TEHEGKTMTGAQAVI

-60 VDTVFGYPGGQA
+60 VDTLFGYPGGQA
-72 IKIYDALYDST
+72 IKIYDALYDSKK
-83 AIRHILARHEQG
+83 IHHVLARHEQG

-105 ATGRVGVVLVT
+105 ATGKVGVVLVT

-174 QSLDDLTATF
+174 QSTDDLTRTF
-184 REAFYVAS
+184 REAFYIAS

-204 SDLQGAQVEF
+204 SDLSSAEMVF
-214 HYPDKISIPSYRPT
+214 HYPDKISLPSYRPT

-233 KQVRQAAQ
+233 KQVRQAVAC
-241 LIQESHQPLIYA
+241 IQESKRPLIYA
-253 GGGIVASHACAE
+253 GGGIVTSHACSE

-271 RMSIP
+271 RMQIP

-301 GSKYANR
+301 GSKYANM

-327 TGKVSEFAPHAK
+327 TGKVDEFAPHAK
-339 IIHIDIDPAEIGK
+339 VIHIDIDPAEIGK
-352 IINPD
+352 IIDPA
-357 VPIVGDARVVLSSIN
+357 VPIVGDAKVVLGAINDRLEKTEAQPVGAEWVKTVCEWRDRWPLYTEDFEDFPGAIAPEVVLSH
-372 ERLAKVDAAPV
+372 
-383 GEDWFAEVCTWRER
+383 
-397 WPFYTPDFTDY
+397 
-408 PDQIAPEIVLAR
+408 

-427 EASVVTTE
+427 EASIVTTE

-451 ARTFISSG
+451 ARTFLSSG

-469 AAIGAKIGCPDSQ
+469 AAIGAKVGCPEDE
-482 VVCVAG
+482 VVCIAG

-493 MNSQEMATAAINGA
+493 MNSQEMATAAINKVGI
-507 AVKVLILDN
+507 KVLIMDN

-521 VHQWQRLFYHERFSF
+521 VHQWQRLFYNERYSF
-536 TELAP
+536 TELEA

-551 YGWQAARIE
+551 YGWQAARISK
-560 RPEEVDAALDA
+560 PEEVDEALDA
-571 MLAADGPYLLDVA
+571 MLSAEGPYLLDVQ
-584 IPTDQTVYPMVAPGA
+584 IPIDQTVYPMVAPGA
-599 PLDDIIGAIDVTLG
+599 PIDDIIGALDVTLG

-622 GDAPAQPA
+622 GPK
-630 AHQKGGE
+630 KGGE

>member
-1 MTAST
+1 MTTLEEKLAMR
-6 KAACR
+6 KAA
-11 PTPLTTEEKIAMK
+11 
-24 QRSIEGRPLGPGSA
+24 IEGRPFGPGSK
-38 TPHEGKTLTGAQAII
+38 TEHEGKTMTGAQAVI

-60 VDTVFGYPGGQA
+60 VDTLFGYPGGQA
-72 IKIYDALYDST
+72 IKIYDALYDSKK
-83 AIRHILARHEQG
+83 IHHVLARHEQG

-105 ATGRVGVVLVT
+105 ATGKVGVVLVT

-174 QSLDDLTATF
+174 QSTDDLTRTF
-184 REAFYVAS
+184 REAFYIAS

-204 SDLQGAQVEF
+204 SDLSSAEMVF
-214 HYPDKISIPSYRPT
+214 HYPDKISLPSYRPT

-233 KQVRQAAQ
+233 KQVRQAVAC
-241 LIQESHQPLIYA
+241 IQESKRPLIYA
-253 GGGIVASHACAE
+253 GGGIVTSHACSE

-271 RMSIP
+271 RMQIP

-301 GSKYANR
+301 GSKYANM

-327 TGKVSEFAPHAK
+327 TGKVDEFAPHAK

-352 IINPD
+352 IIDPA
-357 VPIVGDARVVLSSIN
+357 VPIVGDAKVVLGAINDRLEKTEAQPVGTDWVKTVCEWRKRWPLYTEDFEDFPGMIAPEVVLSH
-372 ERLAKVDAAPV
+372 
-383 GEDWFAEVCTWRER
+383 
-397 WPFYTPDFTDY
+397 
-408 PDQIAPEIVLAR
+408 

-427 EASVVTTE
+427 EASIVTTE

-451 ARTFISSG
+451 ARTFLSSG

-469 AAIGAKIGCPDSQ
+469 AAIGAKIGCPEDE
-482 VVCVAG
+482 VVCIAG

-493 MNSQEMATAAINGA
+493 MNSQEMATAAINKVG
-507 AVKVLILDN
+507 VKVLIMDN

-521 VHQWQRLFYHERFSF
+521 VHQWQRLFYNERYSF
-536 TELAP
+536 TELDA

-551 YGWQAARIE
+551 YGWQAARISK
-560 RPEEVDAALDA
+560 PEEIDEALDA
-571 MLAADGPYLLDVA
+571 MLSAEGPYLLDVQ
-584 IPTDQTVYPMVAPGA
+584 IPIDQTVYPMVAPGA
-599 PLDDIIGAIDVTLG
+599 PIDDIIGALDVTLG

-622 GDAPAQPA
+622 GPK
-630 AHQKGGE
+630 KGGE

>member
-1 MTAST
+1 MTTLEEKLALR
-6 KAACR
+6 KAA
-11 PTPLTTEEKIAMK
+11 
-24 QRSIEGRPLGPGSA
+24 IEGRPFGPGSK
-38 TPHEGKTLTGAQAII
+38 TEYEGKTMTGAQAVI

-60 VDTVFGYPGGQA
+60 VDTLFGYPGGQA
-72 IKIYDALYDST
+72 IKIYDALYDSKK
-83 AIRHILARHEQG
+83 IHHVLARHEQG

-105 ATGRVGVVLVT
+105 ATGKVGVVLVT

-174 QSLDDLTATF
+174 QSTDDLTRTF
-184 REAFYVAS
+184 REAFYIAS

-204 SDLQGAQVEF
+204 SDLSSAEMVF
-214 HYPDKISIPSYRPT
+214 HYPDKISLPSYRPT

-233 KQVRQAAQ
+233 KQVRQAVTC
-241 LIQESHQPLIYA
+241 IQESKRPLIYA
-253 GGGIVASHACAE
+253 GGGIVTSHACSE

-271 RMSIP
+271 RMQIP

-301 GSKYANR
+301 GSKYANL

-327 TGKVSEFAPHAK
+327 TGKVDEFAPHAK

-352 IINPD
+352 IIDPA
-357 VPIVGDARVVLSSIN
+357 VPIVGDAKVVLGAINDRLEKTEAQPVGTDWVKTVCEWRKRWPLYTEDFEDFPGMIAPEVVLSH
-372 ERLAKVDAAPV
+372 
-383 GEDWFAEVCTWRER
+383 
-397 WPFYTPDFTDY
+397 
-408 PDQIAPEIVLAR
+408 

-427 EASVVTTE
+427 EASIVTTE

-451 ARTFISSG
+451 ARTFLSSG

-469 AAIGAKIGCPDSQ
+469 AAIGAKIGCPEDE
-482 VVCVAG
+482 VVCIAG

-493 MNSQEMATAAINGA
+493 MNSQEMATAAINKVG
-507 AVKVLILDN
+507 VKVLIMDN

-521 VHQWQRLFYHERFSF
+521 VHQWQRLFYNERYSF
-536 TELAP
+536 TELDA

-551 YGWQAARIE
+551 YGWQAARISK
-560 RPEEVDAALDA
+560 PEEIDGALDA
-571 MLAADGPYLLDVA
+571 MLSAEGPYLLDVQ
-584 IPTDQTVYPMVAPGA
+584 IPIDQTVYPMVAPGA
-599 PLDDIIGAIDVTLG
+599 PIDDIIGALDVTLG

-622 GDAPAQPA
+622 GPK
-630 AHQKGGE
+630 KGGE

>member
-1 MTAST
+1 MTN
-6 KAACR
+6 
-11 PTPLTTEEKIAMK
+11 LDEKLARR
-24 QRSIEGRPLGPGSA
+24 QRAIEGKPFGPGSA
-38 TPHEGKTLTGAQAII
+38 TEHEGKTMSGAQAII

-60 VDTVFGYPGGQA
+60 VDTIFGYPGGQA
-72 IKIYDALYDST
+72 IKIYDALYDSKK
-83 AIRHILARHEQG
+83 IRHVLARHEQG

-105 ATGRVGVVLVT
+105 ATGKVGVVLVT

-128 ATAYMDSVPLVVIT
+128 ATAFMDSVPLVVIT

-174 QSLDDLTATF
+174 QSCDDLTRTF
-184 REAFYVAS
+184 REAFYIAS

-204 SDLQGAQVEF
+204 SDLSSSQMVF
-214 HYPDKISIPSYRPT
+214 HYPDSISIPSYKPT

-233 KQVRQAAQ
+233 KQVRQAAN
-241 LIQESHQPLIYA
+241 LIESAKRPLIYA
-253 GGGIVASHACAE
+253 GGGIVSSHACAE
-265 LTELAE
+265 LTQLAE
-271 RMSIP
+271 HMRIP

-301 GSKYANR
+301 GSKYANM

-352 IINPD
+352 IIDPA
-357 VPIVGDARVVLSSIN
+357 VPIVGDAKVVLGAIRD
-372 ERLAKVDAAPV
+372 RLAKDGAAPIDQEWEKTV
-383 GEDWFAEVCTWRER
+383 FSWRDR
-397 WPFYTPDFTDY
+397 WPFYAADFADY
-408 PDQIAPEIVLAR
+408 PDKIAPEIVLSK

-427 EASVVTTE
+427 EASIVTTE

-440 MWAHQNIHREH
+440 MWAHQNIHRER

-469 AAIGAKIGCPDSQ
+469 AAIGAQIGCPEDQ
-482 VVCVAG
+482 VVCIAG

-493 MNSQEMATAAINGA
+493 MNSQEMATAAINR
-507 AVKVLILDN
+507 VPLKVVIIDN

-521 VHQWQRLFYHERFSF
+521 VHQWQSLFYDHRFSF
-536 TELAP
+536 TELDA

-551 YGWQAARIE
+551 YGWQAMRIE
-560 RPEEVDAALDA
+560 HPDQVDEALDT
-571 MLAADGPYLLDVA
+571 MLASDGPFLLDVI
-584 IPTDQTVYPMVAPGA
+584 IPTEQTVYPMVAPGA
-599 PLDDIIGAIDVTLG
+599 ALDDIIGALDVTLG

-622 GDAPAQPA
+622 GSTPSPFANKED
-630 AHQKGGE
+630 E

>member
-1 MTAST
+1 MTT
-6 KAACR
+6 
-11 PTPLTTEEKIAMK
+11 LQEKMAMRK
-24 QRSIEGRPLGPGSA
+24 LAIEGKPFGPGSH
-38 TPHEGKTLTGAQAII
+38 TPHEGKTMTGAQAII

-60 VDTVFGYPGGQA
+60 VDTIFGYPGGQA
-72 IKIYDALYDST
+72 IKIYDALYDSKQ
-83 AIRHILARHEQG
+83 IHHVLARHEQG

-105 ATGRVGVVLVT
+105 ATGKVGVVLVT

-128 ATAYMDSVPLVVIT
+128 ATAYMDSIPMVVIT
-142 GQVTRGVIGTDAF
+142 GQVTRGVIGTDSF

-174 QSLDDLTATF
+174 QSTDDLTRTF
-184 REAFYVAS
+184 REAFYIAS

-204 SDLQGAQVEF
+204 SDLSGAEMVF
-214 HYPDKISIPSYRPT
+214 HYPDSVNLPSYKPT
-228 YKGNA
+228 YRGNA
-233 KQVRQAAQ
+233 RQVKQAAE
-241 LIQESHQPLIYA
+241 LIEKAERPLIYA
-253 GGGIVASHACAE
+253 GGGIVTSHACAE

-271 RMSIP
+271 RMQIP
-276 VVTSLMGKGAMR
+276 VVTTLMGKGAMR

-301 GSKYANR
+301 GSKYANM

-315 LIAVGARFSDRV
+315 LIAIGARFSDRV

-339 IIHIDIDPAEIGK
+339 VIHIDIDPAEIGK
-352 IINPD
+352 IINPV
-357 VPIVGDARVVLSSIN
+357 VPIVGDAKVVLAAIN
-372 ERLAKVDAAPV
+372 ERLAKADAQPIDRTWVDNV
-383 GEDWFAEVCTWRER
+383 FSWRER
-397 WPFYTPDFTDY
+397 WPFYTSDFSDY
-408 PDQIAPEIVLAR
+408 PNAIAPEVVLHK
-420 LSDKLDP
+420 LSQKLDP
-427 EASVVTTE
+427 EASIVTTE

-469 AAIGAKIGCPDSQ
+469 AAIGAKIGCPESE

-493 MNSQEMATAAINGA
+493 MNSQEMATAKINDVP
-507 AVKVLILDN
+507 VKVLIIDN

-521 VHQWQRLFYHERFSF
+521 VHQWQSLFYNKRYSF
-536 TELAP
+536 TELAD

-551 YGWQAARIE
+551 YGWRARRVE
-560 RPEEVDAALDA
+560 KPEDVDAALDE
-571 MLAADGPYLLDVA
+571 MLASKEPYLLDVM
-584 IPTDQTVYPMVAPGA
+584 IPRDQTVYPMVAPGA
-599 PLDDIIGAIDVTLG
+599 PIDDIIGALDVTLG

-622 GDAPAQPA
+622 GKPVAAPNAPEPDE
-630 AHQKGGE
+630 KGGDE

>member
-1 MTAST
+1 MTTLEEKLAMR
-6 KAACR
+6 KAA
-11 PTPLTTEEKIAMK
+11 
-24 QRSIEGRPLGPGSA
+24 IEGRPFGPGSK
-38 TPHEGKTLTGAQAII
+38 TEHEGKTMTGAQAVI

-60 VDTVFGYPGGQA
+60 VDTLFGYPGGQA
-72 IKIYDALYDST
+72 IKIYDALYDSKK
-83 AIRHILARHEQG
+83 IHHVLARHEQG

-105 ATGRVGVVLVT
+105 ATGKVGVVLVT

-174 QSLDDLTATF
+174 QSTDDLTRTF
-184 REAFYVAS
+184 REAFYIAS

-204 SDLQGAQVEF
+204 SDLSSAEMVF
-214 HYPDKISIPSYRPT
+214 HYPDKISLPSYRPT

-233 KQVRQAAQ
+233 KQVRQAVAC
-241 LIQESHQPLIYA
+241 IQESKRPLIYA
-253 GGGIVASHACAE
+253 GGGIVTSHACSE

-271 RMSIP
+271 RMQIP

-301 GSKYANR
+301 GSKYANM

-327 TGKVSEFAPHAK
+327 TGKVDEFAPHAK

-352 IINPD
+352 IIDPA
-357 VPIVGDARVVLSSIN
+357 VPIVGDAKVVLGAIN
-372 ERLAKVDAAPV
+372 DRLEKTEAQPV
-383 GEDWFAEVCTWRER
+383 GTDWVKTVCEWRER
-397 WPFYTPDFTDY
+397 WPLYTEDFEDF
-408 PDQIAPEIVLAR
+408 PGMIAPEVVLSH

-427 EASVVTTE
+427 EASIVTTE

-451 ARTFISSG
+451 ARTFLSSG

-469 AAIGAKIGCPDSQ
+469 AAIGAKIGCPEDE
-482 VVCVAG
+482 VVCIAG

-493 MNSQEMATAAINGA
+493 MNSQEMATAAINKVG
-507 AVKVLILDN
+507 VKVLIMDN

-521 VHQWQRLFYHERFSF
+521 VHQWQRLFYNERYSF
-536 TELAP
+536 TELDA

-551 YGWQAARIE
+551 YGWQAARISK
-560 RPEEVDAALDA
+560 PEEIDGALDA
-571 MLAADGPYLLDVA
+571 MLSAEGPYLLDVQ
-584 IPTDQTVYPMVAPGA
+584 IPIDQTVYPMVAPGA
-599 PLDDIIGAIDVTLG
+599 PIDDIIGALDVTLG

-622 GDAPAQPA
+622 GPK
-630 AHQKGGE
+630 KGGE

>member
-1 MTAST
+1 MTN
-6 KAACR
+6 
-11 PTPLTTEEKIAMK
+11 LDEKLARR
-24 QRSIEGRPLGPGSA
+24 QRAIEGKPFGPGSA
-38 TPHEGKTLTGAQAII
+38 TEHEGKTMSGAQAII

-60 VDTVFGYPGGQA
+60 VDTIFGYPGGQA
-72 IKIYDALYDST
+72 IKIYDALYDSKK
-83 AIRHILARHEQG
+83 IRHVLARHEQG

-105 ATGRVGVVLVT
+105 ATGKVGVVLVT

-128 ATAYMDSVPLVVIT
+128 ATAFMDSVPLVVIT

-174 QSLDDLTATF
+174 QSCDDLTRTF
-184 REAFYVAS
+184 REAFYIAS

-204 SDLQGAQVEF
+204 SDLSGSQMVF
-214 HYPDKISIPSYRPT
+214 HYPDSISIPSYKPT

-233 KQVRQAAQ
+233 KQVRQAAN
-241 LIQESHQPLIYA
+241 LIESAKRPLIYA
-253 GGGIVASHACAE
+253 GGGIVSSHACAE
-265 LTELAE
+265 LTQLAE
-271 RMSIP
+271 HMRIP

-301 GSKYANR
+301 GSKYANM

-352 IINPD
+352 IIDPA
-357 VPIVGDARVVLSSIN
+357 VPIVGDAKVVLGAICD
-372 ERLAKVDAAPV
+372 RLAKDGAAPIDQEWEKTV
-383 GEDWFAEVCTWRER
+383 FSWRDR
-397 WPFYTPDFTDY
+397 WPFYAADFADY
-408 PDQIAPEIVLAR
+408 PDKIAPEIVLSK

-427 EASVVTTE
+427 EASIVTTE

-440 MWAHQNIHREH
+440 MWAHQNIHRER

-469 AAIGAKIGCPDSQ
+469 AAIGAQIGCPEDQ
-482 VVCVAG
+482 VVCIAG

-493 MNSQEMATAAINGA
+493 MNSQEMATAAINR
-507 AVKVLILDN
+507 VPLKVVIIDN

-521 VHQWQRLFYHERFSF
+521 VHQWQSLFYDRRFSF
-536 TELAP
+536 TELDA

-551 YGWQAARIE
+551 YGWQAMRIE
-560 RPEEVDAALDA
+560 HPDQVDEALDT
-571 MLAADGPYLLDVA
+571 MLASDGPFLLDVI
-584 IPTDQTVYPMVAPGA
+584 IPTEQTVYPMVAPGA
-599 PLDDIIGAIDVTLG
+599 ALDDIIGALDVTLG

-622 GDAPAQPA
+622 GSTPSPFANKED
-630 AHQKGGE
+630 E

>member
-1 MTAST
+1 MTN
-6 KAACR
+6 
-11 PTPLTTEEKIAMK
+11 LDEKLARR
-24 QRSIEGRPLGPGSA
+24 QRAIEGRPFGPGSK
-38 TPHEGKTLTGAQAII
+38 TEHEGKTMTGAQAII

-60 VDTVFGYPGGQA
+60 VDTIFGYPGGQA
-72 IKIYDALYDST
+72 IKIYDALYDSKK
-83 AIRHILARHEQG
+83 IRHVLARHEQG

-105 ATGRVGVVLVT
+105 ATGKVGVVLVT

-128 ATAYMDSVPLVVIT
+128 ATAFMDSVPLVVIT

-174 QSLDDLTATF
+174 QSCDDLTRTF
-184 REAFYVAS
+184 REAFYIAS

-204 SDLQGAQVEF
+204 SDLSGSEMVF
-214 HYPDKISIPSYRPT
+214 HYPDSVNIPSYRPT

-233 KQVRQAAQ
+233 KQVRQAAG
-241 LIQESHQPLIYA
+241 LIEQARRPLIYA
-253 GGGIVASHACAE
+253 GGGIVSSHACAE
-265 LTELAE
+265 LTQLAE
-271 RMSIP
+271 LMRIP

-301 GSKYANR
+301 GSKYANM

-352 IINPD
+352 IIDPA
-357 VPIVGDARVVLSSIN
+357 VPIVGDAKVVLGALY
-372 ERLAKVDAAPV
+372 ERLVKD
-383 GEDWFAEVCTWRER
+383 GAEANDREWEQTVFSWRDR
-397 WPFYTPDFTDY
+397 WPFYAADFADY
-408 PDQIAPEIVLAR
+408 PDKIAPEIMLSK

-427 EASVVTTE
+427 EASIVTTE

-469 AAIGAKIGCPDSQ
+469 AAIGAKMGCPDNE
-482 VVCVAG
+482 VVCIAG

-493 MNSQEMATAAINGA
+493 MNSQEMATAAINNVP
-507 AVKVLILDN
+507 VKVIIVDN

-521 VHQWQRLFYHERFSF
+521 VHQWQSLFYDRRFSF
-536 TELAP
+536 TELDA

-551 YGWQAARIE
+551 YGWQAMRIDQ
-560 RPEEVDAALDA
+560 PDQIDDALDT
-571 MLAADGPYLLDVA
+571 MLAATGPFLLDVV
-584 IPTDQTVYPMVAPGA
+584 IPMEQTVYPMVAPGA
-599 PLDDIIGAIDVTLG
+599 ALDDIIGALDVTLG

-622 GDAPAQPA
+622 GSAPSPFDTKEA
-630 AHQKGGE
+630 

>member
-1 MTAST
+1 MTTLEEKLAMR
-6 KAACR
+6 KAA
-11 PTPLTTEEKIAMK
+11 
-24 QRSIEGRPLGPGSA
+24 IEGRPFGPGSK
-38 TPHEGKTLTGAQAII
+38 TEHEGKTMTGAQAVI

-60 VDTVFGYPGGQA
+60 VDTLFGYPGGQA
-72 IKIYDALYDST
+72 IKIYDALYDSKK
-83 AIRHILARHEQG
+83 IHHVLARHEQG

-105 ATGRVGVVLVT
+105 ATGKVGVVLVT

-174 QSLDDLTATF
+174 QSTDDLTRTF
-184 REAFYVAS
+184 REAFYIAS

-204 SDLQGAQVEF
+204 SDLSSAEMVF
-214 HYPDKISIPSYRPT
+214 HYPDKISLPSYRPT

-233 KQVRQAAQ
+233 KQVRQAVAC
-241 LIQESHQPLIYA
+241 IQESKRPLIYA
-253 GGGIVASHACAE
+253 GGGIVTSHACSE

-271 RMSIP
+271 RMQIP

-301 GSKYANR
+301 GSKYANM

-327 TGKVSEFAPHAK
+327 TGKVDEFAPHAK

-352 IINPD
+352 IIDPA
-357 VPIVGDARVVLSSIN
+357 VPIVGDAKVVLGAINDRLEKTEAQPVGTDWVKTVCEWRKRWPLYTEDFEDFPGMIAPEVVLSH
-372 ERLAKVDAAPV
+372 
-383 GEDWFAEVCTWRER
+383 
-397 WPFYTPDFTDY
+397 
-408 PDQIAPEIVLAR
+408 

-427 EASVVTTE
+427 EASIVTTE

-451 ARTFISSG
+451 ARTFLSSG

-469 AAIGAKIGCPDSQ
+469 AAIGAKIGCPEDE
-482 VVCVAG
+482 VVCIAG

-493 MNSQEMATAAINGA
+493 MNSQEMATAAINKVG
-507 AVKVLILDN
+507 VKVLIMDN

-521 VHQWQRLFYHERFSF
+521 VHQWQRLFYNERYSF
-536 TELAP
+536 TELDA

-551 YGWQAARIE
+551 YGWQAARISK
-560 RPEEVDAALDA
+560 PEEIDGALDA
-571 MLAADGPYLLDVA
+571 MLSAEGPYLLDVQ
-584 IPTDQTVYPMVAPGA
+584 IPIDQTVYPMVAPGA
-599 PLDDIIGAIDVTLG
+599 PIDDIIGALDVTLG

-622 GDAPAQPA
+622 GPK
-630 AHQKGGE
+630 KGSE

>member
-1 MTAST
+1 MRKLA
-6 KAACR
+6 
-11 PTPLTTEEKIAMK
+11 
-24 QRSIEGRPLGPGSA
+24 IEGKPFGPGSH
-38 TPHEGKTLTGAQAII
+38 TPHEGKTMTGAQAII

-60 VDTVFGYPGGQA
+60 VDTIFGYPGGQA
-72 IKIYDALYDST
+72 IKIYDALYDSKQ
-83 AIRHILARHEQG
+83 IHHVLARHEQG

-105 ATGRVGVVLVT
+105 ATGKVGVVLVT

-128 ATAYMDSVPLVVIT
+128 ATAYMDSIPMVVIT
-142 GQVTRGVIGTDAF
+142 GQVTRGVIGTDSF

-174 QSLDDLTATF
+174 QSTDDLTRTF
-184 REAFYVAS
+184 REAFYIAS

-204 SDLQGAQVEF
+204 SDLSGAEMVF
-214 HYPDKISIPSYRPT
+214 HYPDSVNLPSYKPT
-228 YKGNA
+228 YRGNA
-233 KQVRQAAQ
+233 RQVKQAAE
-241 LIQESHQPLIYA
+241 LIQKSERPLLYA
-253 GGGIVASHACAE
+253 GGGIVTSHACAE

-271 RMSIP
+271 RMQIP
-276 VVTSLMGKGAMR
+276 VVTTLMGKGAMR

-301 GSKYANR
+301 GSKYANM

-339 IIHIDIDPAEIGK
+339 VIHIDIDPAEIGK
-352 IINPD
+352 IINPV
-357 VPIVGDARVVLSSIN
+357 VPIVGDAKVVLAAIN
-372 ERLAKVDAAPV
+372 ERLAKADAQPIDRTWVDDV
-383 GEDWFAEVCTWRER
+383 FSWRER
-397 WPFYTPDFTDY
+397 WPFYTSDFSDY
-408 PDQIAPEIVLAR
+408 PNAIAPEVVLHK
-420 LSDKLDP
+420 LSQKLDP
-427 EASVVTTE
+427 EASIVTTE

-469 AAIGAKIGCPDSQ
+469 AAIGAKIGCPESE

-493 MNSQEMATAAINGA
+493 MNSQEMATAKINDVP
-507 AVKVLILDN
+507 VKVLIIDN

-521 VHQWQRLFYHERFSF
+521 VHQWQSLFYNKRYSF
-536 TELAP
+536 TELAD

-551 YGWQAARIE
+551 YGWRARRVE
-560 RPEEVDAALDA
+560 KPEDVDAALDE
-571 MLAADGPYLLDVA
+571 MLASKEPYLLDVM
-584 IPTDQTVYPMVAPGA
+584 IPRDQTVYPMVAPGA
-599 PLDDIIGAIDVTLG
+599 PIDDIIGALDVTLG

-622 GDAPAQPA
+622 GKPAAASAAPDAPEPDE
-630 AHQKGGE
+630 KGGDE